1 MTVPTIGG
9 ALNGTAAC
17 PWGVTSARSPCAG
30 GMVARYLRKFF
41 RSFLICSSACSRVK
55 PLGGGRC
62 WSFSLIASPGG
73 SATTTC
79 GRAPELVLAGVLTFP
94 RSLAI
99 AVGSRSTSSP
109 PFCSVVCAVAAF
121 RSTLTCEPD
130 VAPSIA
136 TASAT
141 SSSTA
146 AAPSAIRPFPATRS
160 RTSRRLRAAE
170 LRREGREQWRVELL
184 HKCLPALR
192 VKLPVERPPGTI
204 ALVVRRQAPVRPPKQ
219 GKRRD
224 RRQDHPRPI
233 PRRCPRPSDPTRPA
247 RPPD

>member
-79 GRAPELVLAGVLTFP
+79 GRVPDPVLAGVLTAP

-99 AVGSRSTSSP
+99 AAGSRSTSSP

-121 RSTLTCEPD
+121 RSALTCEPD

-170 LRREGREQWRVELL
+170 LRREGRKQWRVELV

-192 VKLPVERPPGTI
+192 VKLQVERPAGTI
-204 ALVVRRQAPVRPPKQ
+204 ALVVGQHPHALVRLGPLEQLVDEARVVRPPE
-219 GKRRD
+219 
-224 RRQDHPRPI
+224 RPLAEDE
-233 PRRCPRPSDPTRPA
+233 RLA
-247 RPPD
+247 VGV